1 MIFKVYD
8 EVFDKIP
15 DLLIGVVT
23 GYDIDNSINSSD
35 IYKLFEDEMNKFRK
49 NTKGM
54 NIKELEGIVP
64 YREAFVDLGINANKY
79 TSSIEAISKRVA
91 KGNKIPSINPI
102 VDLVNYVSIKYSLP
116 MGAHDM
122 DALKEEISIRFSV
135 EGDTFVPLGTS
146 ETEVLP
152 SDELVY
158 ADINQIR
165 TRRWIWR
172 QSNIGKIDE
181 DSKNIFFP
189 IDGFKS
195 RNEVA
200 VREAAILVEDLLKK
214 HFDCRTSIDF
224 IDNNKH
230 EIEIY

>member
-8 EVFDKIP
+8 EVFEKIP
-15 DLLIGVVT
+15 DLFIGVVT
-23 GYDIDNSINSSD
+23 GYDIDNSIKSSD
-35 IYKLFEDEMNKFRK
+35 IYKLFEDEMNKFEK

-54 NIKELEGIVP
+54 NIKEHKGIVP
-64 YREAFVDLGINANKY
+64 YREAFLNLGINPNKY
-79 TSSIEAISKRVA
+79 LSSIEAISKRVA

-102 VDLVNYVSIKYSLP
+102 VDLVNFVSLKYSLP

-135 EGDTFVPLGTS
+135 EGDTFMPLGTS
-146 ETEVLP
+146 EIEILSP
-152 SDELVY
+152 SELVY

-172 QSNIGKIDE
+172 QSNIGKIDKG
-181 DSKNIFFP
+181 SKNIFFP

-195 RNEVA
+195 CNEES
-200 VREAAILVEDLLKK
+200 VREAAILLEDLLKK

-230 EIEIY
+230 EIEI